1 MDDKEKKEFIDG
13 FNKGYL
19 IRKYDSE
26 LHENIADSLKSQ
38 AENRPLVQGMVKGAK
53 EAELEIEMNEL
64 GDLRG
69 NKDKE
74 QDLDK

>member
-1 MDDKEKKEFIDG
+1 MEDNEKKEFIDG

-19 IRKYDSE
+19 IRKYDAE
-26 LHENIADSLKSQ
+26 LHENIADSLTSQ
-38 AENRPLVQGMVKGAK
+38 AEGHPLVQGMIEGAK
-53 EAELEIEMNEL
+53 EAELEIKMDEL
-64 GDLRG
+64 DNLRS